1 MATRILLSRHPVGRL
16 GHNWLQC
23 FKAQYY
29 LSLHTSWGSAFD
41 SQHADALTP
50 AAVKKYFDMVD
61 EVYKQEDIQTK
72 DQWAADETGM
82 WAGIEGA
89 ERVTGRTG
97 TKHQH
102 V

>member
-1 MATRILLSRHPVGRL
+1 
-16 GHNWLQC
+16 
-23 FKAQYY
+23 
-29 LSLHTSWGSAFD
+29 
-41 SQHADALTP
+41 
-50 AAVKKYFDMVD
+50 MVD